1 MAKLLKIVGRLIGIS
16 LEWVLIVLIAFFFA
30 IRTSQFQTYLGDLA
44 TNYLSKELKAEL
56 RIGKIDIQ
64 FLDKLL
70 LKDVFVRDQNGDTLA
85 SLNRIEVIVESLDLQ
100 ANKVTLSNIQ
110 LLEGRVGISRDSIKG
125 DYNYWFIT
133 DYFDS
138 GSKTKKKKD
147 PLGLVVKSLDIS
159 KVNISYDDNRKGYSD
174 YGMDY
179 DHLFFHNVELHAK
192 QFKVGD
198 GSFSFYLAH
207 LSTKERCGFDLKR
220 LRSNCYINQD
230 KGIFLSNVI
239 IHTPKTVV
247 YSSRFNM
254 KMSSLNNV
262 HTFEDSVIF
271 NSIIDS
277 SIVNLHDVSMFATAL
292 EGMDQT
298 IVLSGEL
305 HNRVKDLSI
314 RNIDLRF
321 GKQSIV
327 RGDFLLPD
335 FRSIKGSKFKE
346 SVSYAYVDF
355 TDLTRLKL
363 PKDAAQRYI
372 TLDPMIQRLGYVELK
387 RSTFSGT
394 TDQFFVQSK
403 KIASQLGSV
412 RVENGLVFN
421 SLAAGGYAFE
431 RTLNSDFDVYVDSFQ
446 VGKFVDNSLLGKA
459 TGAVFL
465 SGVVGQKD
473 IIRIEK
479 LSGDIK
485 SFGFSNYTYSNIKVE
500 NGSYIDN
507 KFEAKIDIN
516 DPHLQL
522 SYDGLIDL
530 NDEDHYKFTVAIPKA
545 DIGKLKFVKDPN
557 ASLETALSIDMHGS
571 TLNTYS
577 GTANLI
583 TFEYKE
589 GGKSLTIPSL
599 DFTVKRNGGVDFYTI
614 NSNVADIEMAGVV
627 NFNTLPTSINNSLAQ
642 ILPTYF
648 QTKAYPKKI
657 KATDHFDLKVDVKEA
672 NEFLDI
678 FVPGLYIANGT
689 TLVGNFDARTRIQT
703 IQINSSEIAM
713 IEIDPEDS
721 TDVSKSFFSDLTL
734 TQSNQNGIVNA
745 SFFSK
750 HAQWNDSLFVSNFDL
765 KINGDS
771 SELKTQ
777 LVWNEGIKNPAEF
790 NFLTRFRPNNGVE
803 LTVKPSFFSV
813 KEQLWEIMN
822 TSELVFMDK
831 KILIDHL
838 FLERDMQFLAID
850 GVLSNDPEDDV
861 EVNAIDVHI
870 EEFASIFFPDVDI
883 KGRLNGSLEIST
895 PFTSVAIDGDL
906 SANQVFINNQEIGDI
921 SVGGNWDN
929 EQERFFL
936 QGKLLYLQE
945 RTFDFGGHFY
955 PLRADNNLDFILNF
969 SEMDIQ
975 FVNAF
980 MDPDVL
986 SDISGTIKGNL
997 TVKGKTESPIIDGK
1011 LNLFNANVKVGILG
1025 VNYKVTKGPLRFD
1038 GDNNGIYAE
1047 LPVKDEEGN
1056 DAYIFGQVFH
1066 ENFENWN
1073 MDLDF
1078 VFDERLRKR
1087 GAPQNRL
1094 LVLNTKYKEGEVYY
1108 GKAYATGTANINM
1121 HDNITE
1127 INVTARTEKGT
1138 KIDLPMYGSGEI
1150 SEYDFISFEK
1160 DSITNIDDKVNLTGV
1175 LLNLNIQP
1183 TTDAEVRLIFNAL
1196 TEDVMVANGNGDLN
1210 ITADRFG
1217 NVFMMGQY
1225 TISSGK
1231 YNFVM
1236 NPIREEFYLKNGGT
1250 ITWTGNPAEANL
1262 NITAY
1267 SPVNASLEPLT
1278 GGVVGGATT
1287 DNNHVVNCLLEVT
1300 NTLSKPLINLDIE
1313 APNATESGKSA
1324 LNRVKASKEE
1334 LEKQFFSLLL
1344 MQKFIPLNNSG
1355 IGAGGALGDLVSEQ
1369 LNAILD
1375 KMSSDVKFNVGY
1387 SQMSESTQGE
1397 MTVGLKSALGEK
1409 QNIILK
1415 GTFGVASAT
1424 DASTQNASSSLI
1436 GDMSIEYLI
1445 NDEGTFRA
1453 TIANE
1458 SNKKGVLTES
1468 DRGDFSQAVGVYY
1481 QEEFNKAS
1489 DSKIISFIIDP
1500 FNRKKR
1506 RPTRKEKKVPLPDPV
1521 PVTVPAPPKEE
1532 TPSENPN
1539 L

>member
-1 MAKLLKIVGRLIGIS
+1 M
-16 LEWVLIVLIAFFFA
+16 LIAFFFA
-30 IRTSQFQTYLGDLA
+30 IRTSQFQTFLGEVA
-44 TNYLSKELKAEL
+44 TNFLSKELDAEL
-56 RIGKIDIQ
+56 RIGKIDVQ

-100 ANKVTLSNIQ
+100 KNKVTLSNIQ
-110 LLEGRVGISRDSIKG
+110 LLEGRVGISRDSLKG

-138 GSKTKKKKD
+138 GKPSKKKTK
-147 PLGLVVKSLDIS
+147 PINLVIQSLDIS

-179 DHLFFHNVELHAK
+179 DHLFFNEVELHAK

-198 GSFSFYLAH
+198 GTFSFFLAH
-207 LSTKERCGFDLKR
+207 LSTEERCGFKLKR
-220 LRSNCYINQD
+220 LRSNCFIDQD
-230 KGIFLSNVI
+230 RGIFLSRVI

-247 YSSRFNM
+247 YSSKFNM
-254 KMSSLNNV
+254 KMSNLNNV
-262 HTFEDSVIF
+262 HSFEDSVVF
-271 NSIIDS
+271 NGIIDS
-277 SIVNLHDVSMFATAL
+277 SIVNLNDVSMFAPAL
-292 EGMDQT
+292 EGMNQR
-298 IVLSGEL
+298 IVLSGEI
-305 HNRVKDLSI
+305 HNKVKDLSL

-335 FRSIKGSKFKE
+335 FRKIKGSPFKE
-346 SVSYAYVDF
+346 SVSYAYVDLD
-355 TDLTRLKL
+355 DLTKLKL

-372 TLDPMIQRLGYVELK
+372 TLDPMIERLGFVEIK

-394 TDQFFVQSK
+394 TDQFYVQSNRLSSK
-403 KIASQLGSV
+403 LGAV
-412 RVENGLVFN
+412 RVENGLIFN
-421 SLAAGGYAFE
+421 ALNEGGYSFE
-431 RTLNSDFDVYVDSFQ
+431 RTRNSNFDVYVDSFQ
-446 VGKFVDNSLLGKA
+446 LGQFLDNRLLGKA
-459 TGAVFL
+459 TGALFV

-473 IIRIEK
+473 VIRIEK
-479 LSGDIK
+479 LTGDIQ
-485 SFGFSNYTYSNIKVE
+485 SFGFSDYTYSNIKVD

-507 KFEAKIDIN
+507 KFEAKMDIN

-522 SYDGLIDL
+522 SYDGFIDL
-530 NDEDHYKFTVAIPKA
+530 NKDDHYKFTVEIPKA
-545 DIGKLKFVKDPN
+545 DIGKLKFVKDPD
-557 ASLETALSIDMHGS
+557 AHIETALSIDMHGS
-571 TLNTYS
+571 ELNTYS
-577 GTANLI
+577 GTANLV
-583 TFEYKE
+583 TLNYSEA
-589 GGKSLTIPSL
+589 GKTLSIPSL
-599 DFTVKRNGGVDFYTI
+599 DFTVKRNTGVDFYTI
-614 NSNVADIEMAGVV
+614 TSNVADIELAGIV
-627 NFNTLPTSINNSLAQ
+627 NFKTLPTSINNSLAL

-648 QTKAYPKKI
+648 KTAAYPKKTI
-657 KATDHFDLKVDVKEA
+657 VSDHFDLKVDVKEA
-672 NEFLDI
+672 NDFLAI
-678 FVPGLYIANGT
+678 FAPSLYIANGT
-689 TLVGNFDARTRIQT
+689 SLVGNFDARSSEQSL
-703 IQINSSEIAM
+703 QINSPEIAM
-713 IEIDPEDS
+713 ISVDPDDS
-721 TDVSKSFFSDLTL
+721 TQVSKRFLTDITI
-734 TQSNQNGIVNA
+734 TQSNERGSLKA
-745 SFFSK
+745 GLFAK
-750 HAQWNDSLFVSNFDL
+750 HAEWNDSLYVSNFDF
-765 KINGDS
+765 KIKGDS
-771 SELKTQ
+771 SELKTK
-777 LVWNEGIKNPAEF
+777 LIWNEKFSNPAEF
-790 NFLTRFRPNNGVE
+790 NFLTRFRPNDAVE
-803 LTVKPSFFSV
+803 LTVKPSYFTI

-822 TSELVFMDK
+822 TSELVFSDK
-831 KILIDHL
+831 KVLIDHL
-838 FLERDMQFLAID
+838 FLERDMQFLSVN
-850 GVLSNDPEDDV
+850 GVLSNNPEDDV

-870 EEFASIFFPDVDI
+870 EEFASLFFPEVNI
-883 KGRLNGSLEIST
+883 KGRLNGSVEIST
-895 PFTSVAIDGDL
+895 PFTAVAIDGDL
-906 SANQVFINNQEIGDI
+906 SANQVFINDQEIGDI
-921 SVGGNWDN
+921 NVGGNWDD
-929 EQERFFL
+929 ELKRFFL

-997 TVKGKTESPIIDGK
+997 TVKGKTANPIIDGK

-1025 VNYKVTKGPLRFD
+1025 VNYKVAKGPIRFD

-1066 ENFENWN
+1066 EQFENWN

-1078 VFDERLRKR
+1078 VFDERMRKR

-1094 LVLNTKYKEGEVYY
+1094 LVLNTKYKEGEVFY
-1108 GKAYATGTANINM
+1108 GKAYATGTANINI

-1127 INVTARTEKGT
+1127 INVSARTEKGT
-1138 KIDLPMYGSGEI
+1138 KVDLPMYGTGEL

-1160 DSITNIDDKVNLTGV
+1160 DSLTNVDDKINLSGV
-1175 LLNLNIQP
+1175 VMNLNIEP
-1183 TTDAEVRLIFNAL
+1183 TPDAEVRLIFNAL
-1196 TEDVMVANGNGDLN
+1196 TEDVMTANGYGDLN

-1225 TISSGK
+1225 NISSGR

-1236 NPIREEFYLKNGGT
+1236 NPIREEFFLKSGGS

-1262 NITAY
+1262 DITAY

-1278 GGVVGGATT
+1278 GGVVGGTTT
-1287 DNNHVVNCLLEVT
+1287 DNNHIVHCLLEVT
-1300 NTLSKPLINLDIE
+1300 NTLSDPSIKLDIE

-1324 LNRVKASKEE
+1324 LNRVRASNEE
-1334 LEKQFFSLLL
+1334 LQKQFFSLLL

-1355 IGAGGALGDLVSEQ
+1355 LGAGGALGDLVSEQ

-1387 SQMSESTQGE
+1387 SEMTQSSQGE
-1397 MTVGLKSALGEK
+1397 MTVGMKSAFGEK

-1415 GTFGVASAT
+1415 GTFGVANAA
-1424 DASTQNASSSLI
+1424 DAGNQSASSSLI

-1445 NDEGTFRA
+1445 NEEGTFRA

-1489 DSKIISFIIDP
+1489 ESKIISFIVDP

-1506 RPTRKEKKVPLPDPV
+1506 RPSKKDKRVPLPDPQ
-1521 PVTVPAPPKEE
+1521 PVTMPAPTKEE
-1532 TPSENPN
+1532 NTTES
-1539 L
+1539 LAL